1 MTRQTAAARRN
12 WRSGIRAVA
21 IANDDAAETRPS
33 PRINAFGACADA
45 SFVSAPPPALARPSR
60 LMSADVTTDI
70 AALSLVLFALVLGGW
85 LGALVDAPLVGEI
98 VVGVALGP
106 SGLDLVPHA
115 DAFVLAGNL
124 ALALLV
130 MEGGMSVD
138 VSSLRRVGPLAT
150 AIAVAGTLLPIG
162 LGCAYMLAAGFRLGE
177 GVASG
182 VALSSTSI
190 GMATRLMQTVG
201 ELDTPLGSLVCVA
214 AMVDDVL
221 SLVILAVVGNVRGA
235 SGAGALAWRASRP
248 ALVSALVCVAGVAAF
263 GLCPPTFAAARTRI
277 PTTLHGRA
285 ALLFAFAVTLG
296 LTVAAGE
303 AGSTHLLGAFAGGV
317 AFASVDD
324 AKTQWARN
332 EAFAAW
338 AYSVFFLSVGMQIPL
353 SALFEA
359 RGVGLGVGYA
369 VPAVLGK
376 LATALFFA
384 NRRDVADAEEAGN
397 RFVDAA
403 DDEGPSSDANNNDAR
418 RKSRRRFCSCVSL
431 SPDAFVVGWAMVGRG
446 ELGFV
451 MARQARE
458 EGLIGPE
465 PYVASCWALLI
476 ATLVAPPLMRRAL
489 DARRRKR
496 DAAGAAAGG
505 RGTASSGDASGRAG
519 DSNDRGSN
527 DGAPSGA
534 RSNDDPVGERTR
546 GWRLGGL
553 I

>member
-1 MTRQTAAARRN
+1 
-12 WRSGIRAVA
+12 
-21 IANDDAAETRPS
+21 
-33 PRINAFGACADA
+33 
-45 SFVSAPPPALARPSR
+45 
-60 LMSADVTTDI
+60 MSADVTTDI

-98 VVGVALGP
+98 VVGIALGP
-106 SGLDLVPHA
+106 SGLDLVPNP

-263 GLCPPTFAAARTRI
+263 GLCPPTLAAARTRI

-285 ALLFAFAVTLG
+285 ALFFAFAVTLG

-332 EAFAAW
+332 EAVAAW

-384 NRRDVADAEEAGN
+384 NRRGFEDAGN

-403 DDEGPSSDANNNDAR
+403 DDEGPSSDADTDAR
-418 RKSRRRFCSCVSL
+418 GKSRRPFCSCVSL

-496 DAAGAAAGG
+496 DAAGAAGG

-527 DGAPSGA
+527 DGPPSGA

>member
-1 MTRQTAAARRN
+1 M
-12 WRSGIRAVA
+12 AVA
-21 IANDDAAETRPS
+21 IAAMTRAAETTWPS

-98 VVGVALGP
+98 VVGIALGP
-106 SGLDLVPHA
+106 SGLDLVPHP

-285 ALLFAFAVTLG
+285 ALFFAFAVTLG

-332 EAFAAW
+332 EAVAAW

-384 NRRDVADAEEAGN
+384 NRRDVEDAEEEFSGN

-403 DDEGPSSDANNNDAR
+403 DDGGPSSDANINNDAR
-418 RKSRRRFCSCVSL
+418 GKSRRRFCSRVSL

>member
-1 MTRQTAAARRN
+1 MM
-12 WRSGIRAVA
+12 I
-21 IANDDAAETRPS
+21 DAAETRPS

-98 VVGVALGP
+98 VVGIALGP
-106 SGLDLVPHA
+106 SGLDLVPQP

-150 AIAVAGTLLPIG
+150 PIAVAGPLLPIG

-285 ALLFAFAVTLG
+285 ALFFAFAVTLG

-324 AKTQWARN
+324 AKRQWRN
-332 EAFAAW
+332 EAVAAW

-384 NRRDVADAEEAGN
+384 NRRGFEDAEEAGN

-403 DDEGPSSDANNNDAR
+403 DDEGPSSDADTDAR
-418 RKSRRRFCSCVSL
+418 GKSRRRFSSCVSL

-489 DARRRKR
+489 DARRRNR

>member
-1 MTRQTAAARRN
+1 
-12 WRSGIRAVA
+12 
-21 IANDDAAETRPS
+21 
-33 PRINAFGACADA
+33 
-45 SFVSAPPPALARPSR
+45 
-60 LMSADVTTDI
+60 
-70 AALSLVLFALVLGGW
+70 
-85 LGALVDAPLVGEI
+85 
-98 VVGVALGP
+98 
-106 SGLDLVPHA
+106 
-115 DAFVLAGNL
+115 
-124 ALALLV
+124 
-130 MEGGMSVD
+130 
-138 VSSLRRVGPLAT
+138 
-150 AIAVAGTLLPIG
+150 
-162 LGCAYMLAAGFRLGE
+162 
-177 GVASG
+177 
-182 VALSSTSI
+182 
-190 GMATRLMQTVG
+190 MQTVG

-285 ALLFAFAVTLG
+285 ALFFAFAVTLG

-324 AKTQWARN
+324 AKTQRARN
-332 EAFAAW
+332 EAVAAW
-338 AYSVFFLSVGMQIPL
+338 AYSVLFLSVGMQIPL

-384 NRRDVADAEEAGN
+384 NRRDVEDAEDAGN

-403 DDEGPSSDANNNDAR
+403 DDEGPSSDADNNDAR
-418 RKSRRRFCSCVSL
+418 GKSRRRFCSCVSL

-519 DSNDRGSN
+519 DSNDRGSSDEPPSGARSN
-527 DGAPSGA
+527 DGPPSGA

>member
-1 MTRQTAAARRN
+1 MTRHTAAARRN

-21 IANDDAAETRPS
+21 NANDDAAETRPS

-98 VVGVALGP
+98 VVGIALGP
-106 SGLDLVPHA
+106 SGLDLVPHP

-263 GLCPPTFAAARTRI
+263 GLCPPTLAAARTRI

-285 ALLFAFAVTLG
+285 ALFFAFAVTLG

-332 EAFAAW
+332 EAVAAW

-384 NRRDVADAEEAGN
+384 NRRGFEDAGN

-403 DDEGPSSDANNNDAR
+403 DDEGPSSDADTDAR
-418 RKSRRRFCSCVSL
+418 GKSRRPFCSCVSL

-496 DAAGAAAGG
+496 DAAGAAGG

-527 DGAPSGA
+527 DGPPSGA

>member
-1 MTRQTAAARRN
+1 MTRHTAAARRN

-21 IANDDAAETRPS
+21 NANDDAAETRPS

-98 VVGVALGP
+98 VVGIALGP
-106 SGLDLVPHA
+106 SGLDLVPNP

-263 GLCPPTFAAARTRI
+263 GLCPPTLAAARTRI

-285 ALLFAFAVTLG
+285 ALFFAFAVTLG

-332 EAFAAW
+332 EAVAAW

-384 NRRDVADAEEAGN
+384 NRRGFEDAGN

-403 DDEGPSSDANNNDAR
+403 DDEGPSSDADTDAR

-496 DAAGAAAGG
+496 DAAGAAGG

-527 DGAPSGA
+527 DGPPSGA

>member
-1 MTRQTAAARRN
+1 MMTRQTAAARRN
-12 WRSGIRAVA
+12 WRSSIPALA
-21 IANDDAAETRPS
+21 NANDDAAETRPS

-98 VVGVALGP
+98 VVGIALGP
-106 SGLDLVPHA
+106 SGLDLVPNP

-248 ALVSALVCVAGVAAF
+248 ALVSALVCVAGVAAS
-263 GLCPPTFAAARTRI
+263 GSAPRRSPRREAASHDAPRPR
-277 PTTLHGRA
+277 RA
-285 ALLFAFAVTLG
+285 ALRVRGDPRLG
-296 LTVAAGE
+296 RRRGE

-332 EAFAAW
+332 EAVAAW

-384 NRRDVADAEEAGN
+384 NRRDVEDAGN

-403 DDEGPSSDANNNDAR
+403 DDEGPSSDADTDAR
-418 RKSRRRFCSCVSL
+418 GKSRRRFYSCVSL
-431 SPDAFVVGWAMVGRG
+431 SPEAFVVGWAMVGRG

>member
-1 MTRQTAAARRN
+1 M
-12 WRSGIRAVA
+12 
-21 IANDDAAETRPS
+21 
-33 PRINAFGACADA
+33 
-45 SFVSAPPPALARPSR
+45 
-60 LMSADVTTDI
+60 
-70 AALSLVLFALVLGGW
+70 
-85 LGALVDAPLVGEI
+85 
-98 VVGVALGP
+98 
-106 SGLDLVPHA
+106 
-115 DAFVLAGNL
+115 
-124 ALALLV
+124 
-130 MEGGMSVD
+130 
-138 VSSLRRVGPLAT
+138 
-150 AIAVAGTLLPIG
+150 
-162 LGCAYMLAAGFRLGE
+162 
-177 GVASG
+177 
-182 VALSSTSI
+182 
-190 GMATRLMQTVG
+190 
-201 ELDTPLGSLVCVA
+201 
-214 AMVDDVL
+214 
-221 SLVILAVVGNVRGA
+221 
-235 SGAGALAWRASRP
+235 
-248 ALVSALVCVAGVAAF
+248 
-263 GLCPPTFAAARTRI
+263 
-277 PTTLHGRA
+277 
-285 ALLFAFAVTLG
+285 TLG

-332 EAFAAW
+332 EAVAAW

-359 RGVGLGVGYA
+359 RGVGMGVGYA

-384 NRRDVADAEEAGN
+384 NRRDVEDAGN

-403 DDEGPSSDANNNDAR
+403 DDEGPSSDADTDAR

-496 DAAGAAAGG
+496 GRRRSGGGGARDGVERGRERKGGGFERPRVERRTPERSEVERRPGG
-505 RGTASSGDASGRAG
+505 RANARLAFGR
-519 DSNDRGSN
+519 
-527 DGAPSGA
+527 PHLE
-534 RSNDDPVGERTR
+534 V
-546 GWRLGGL
+546 
-553 I
+553 